1 VSDQELPIW
10 SVLLRPYNHI
20 EERRRKRMHFAGAKS
35 GIPKH
40 LLELSERVRIA
51 FPRPGEHHQA
61 EAGR

>member
-1 VSDQELPIW
+1 
-10 SVLLRPYNHI
+10 
-20 EERRRKRMHFAGAKS
+20 MHFAGAKS